1 MSSAQESVI
10 GGPLPELQ
18 DAVLAPDVLAK
29 LFSDLGSLPQVL
41 EIRVKGHATAYGVEV
56 PPSLDEARAAL
67 GAGAS
72 VQLRYSHQGSLW
84 CDTLMPA
91 SGGVRLV
98 RVKMAT

>member
-1 MSSAQESVI
+1 MSGTHEPALD
-10 GGPLPELQ
+10 GPLPELQ
-18 DAVLAPDVLAK
+18 DAVMAPDTVAQ
-29 LFSDLGSLPQVL
+29 LFRDLGSLPQVL

-72 VQLRYSHQGSLW
+72 VQIRYSHQGSLW
-84 CDTLMPA
+84 CDTLMPN

-98 RVKMAT
+98 RVRTAT